1 MPRVDAS
8 GAIGT
13 SGSPPGEAEQPL
25 SNPAQMALLLA
36 LKERGVPART
46 AVRGYS
52 MHPFIRDQDVLT
64 IEPLGGG
71 TPHVGEVVAFA
82 HPETGQLVMHR
93 LVRLSGSGWLA
104 KGDNCPAA
112 DGVITRDQII
122 GRITR
127 VERKGREVR
136 LGVGAGRGLV
146 AVFSRSRARSLV
158 RLAWTLPVRA
168 AVVALR
174 FLQDRPLFRRLARR
188 WTPPVVVSEADDGK
202 MERIHQRLTPFLP
215 YHRKTWGPNV
225 TNLVAE
231 RGGQVLGFVQ
241 LVYHPEDHYP
251 WVGYWLFSLQVWEA
265 YRGGGVGEKLTAA
278 VIRTAAAKGAP
289 ELWLMVGENNRR
301 AIRLY
306 DKLGFSRT
314 AAPAL
319 ASYLASEKE
328 KTGRSSIVM
337 RKTLK

>member
-1 MPRVDAS
+1 
-8 GAIGT
+8 
-13 SGSPPGEAEQPL
+13 
-25 SNPAQMALLLA
+25 
-36 LKERGVPART
+36 
-46 AVRGYS
+46 
-52 MHPFIRDQDVLT
+52 
-64 IEPLGGG
+64 
-71 TPHVGEVVAFA
+71 
-82 HPETGQLVMHR
+82 
-93 LVRLSGSGWLA
+93 
-104 KGDNCPAA
+104 
-112 DGVITRDQII
+112 
-122 GRITR
+122 
-127 VERKGREVR
+127 
-136 LGVGAGRGLV
+136 
-146 AVFSRSRARSLV
+146 
-158 RLAWTLPVRA
+158 
-168 AVVALR
+168 
-174 FLQDRPLFRRLARR
+174 
-188 WTPPVVVSEADDGK
+188 
-202 MERIHQRLTPFLP
+202 MERVHQRLTPFLP
-215 YHRKTWGPNV
+215 YHRTAWGPNV